1 MAITIRHTKQNRK
14 FRTTTFKIIIMKF
27 KTLLAVAFASATL
40 GVSAQ
45 THKEGVEYFK
55 ADQLENAKELLLRN
69 INNSGTDKSI
79 SNYYLGL
86 ISVAEKNLD
95 DAVKYFNA
103 GVEANPDFPYNYIGL
118 GAVALKKGDDKEA
131 KEQFKIG
138 EKKVKKDPAAEIAI
152 ARAYYEADPA
162 LYAKEIEKRIA
173 KARKHNLQAPEIYLF
188 EGDQEKD
195 NKNWGGAAGKYE
207 MAKNY
212 SPNATEAYV
221 KYANLYTMVNPE
233 YAIKMLKELLSVNPT
248 SALGQR
254 ELAIAYYNKKDY
266 ANAAKEYGDYVK
278 NPNHFK
284 QDEDRYAFLLF
295 YSQDFQK
302 GYDYATQLLSAN
314 PGNFTARRYQFMNAA
329 NIASMQEQLV
339 PMAEALLAAH
349 NANPE
354 ANKFA
359 AIDFT
364 LIAEEFVSAKRV
376 DEAINVLKEAIKEMP
391 ENPSFEKQLAMT
403 YVENNNFAAASEA
416 FESYISKI
424 EEPGYNDFVQQSI
437 FSFYAGV
444 ESKATDAAKAE
455 DFFKKTEG
463 YVAKAE
469 AQLPDNYKPK
479 KIRGD
484 IALQRA
490 ANDEEIKVAAYPM
503 YSEAAVLLEK
513 SNDKMRYKSD
523 AKTIYNYLGNYYLDH
538 KDVAKAKENFYK
550 YLEFDPNNE
559 AYRNFVDGLKD
570 E

>member
-1 MAITIRHTKQNRK
+1 
-14 FRTTTFKIIIMKF
+14 MKF
-27 KTLLAVAFASATL
+27 KALLAVALASAAM

-45 THKEGVEYFK
+45 THKEGEEYYK

-69 INNSGTDKSI
+69 INNPGTDKSI
-79 SNYYLGL
+79 ANYYLGR
-86 ISVAEKNLD
+86 ISIAENKLD
-95 DAVKYFNA
+95 DAKKFFNA
-103 GVEANPDFPYNYIGL
+103 GVEANPEFAYNYIGL
-118 GAVALKKGDDKEA
+118 GAVALKEGNTNEA
-131 KEQFKIG
+131 KEQFKLG
-138 EKKVKKDPAAEIAI
+138 EKRVKKDPAAEIAI
-152 ARAYYEADPA
+152 ARAYYEADPVV
-162 LYAKEIEKRIA
+162 YAKEIEKRVA
-173 KARKHNLQAPEIYLF
+173 KARKNNLQAPEIYLF

-195 NKNWGGAAGKYE
+195 KKNWGGAAGKYE

-302 GYDYATQLLSAN
+302 GYDYATQLLNAN

-329 NIASMQEQLV
+329 NIASMEDQLV

-364 LIAEEFVSAKRV
+364 LIAEEYVKAKRV
-376 DEAINVLKEAIKEMP
+376 DEAISVLNEAINEMP
-391 ENPSFEKQLAMT
+391 ENASFEKQLAMT
-403 YVENNNFAAASEA
+403 FVENNKFAAASDS
-416 FESYISKI
+416 FEKYISKS
-424 EEPGYNDFVQQSI
+424 EDPGYNDFVQQSI

-444 ESKATDAAKAE
+444 ESKAEDPVKAE
-455 DFFKKTEG
+455 EYFKKTED
-463 YVAKAE
+463 YVSKAE
-469 AQLPDNYKPK
+469 AVLPDNYKPK

-490 ANDEEIKVAAYPM
+490 ANDEEVKTAAYPM
-503 YSEAAVLLEK
+503 YSEAATLLEK
-513 SNDKMRYKSD
+513 STDKMRYKSD

-559 AYRNFVDGLKD
+559 AYRNFVEGLK
-570 E
+570 EE

>member
-1 MAITIRHTKQNRK
+1 M
-14 FRTTTFKIIIMKF
+14 
-27 KTLLAVAFASATL
+27 

-45 THKEGVEYFK
+45 THKEGVEYYK

-69 INNSGTDKSI
+69 LNNPGTDKSI

-86 ISVAEKNLD
+86 ISVAENKLD
-95 DAVKYFNA
+95 EAKKYFNT
-103 GVEANPDFPYNYIGL
+103 GVEANPDFAYNYIGL
-118 GAVALKKGDDKEA
+118 GAVALKNGNENEA
-131 KEQFKIG
+131 KEQFKLG

-152 ARAYYEADPA
+152 ARAYYEADPV
-162 LYAKEIEKRIA
+162 LYAKEIEKRVA
-173 KARKHNLQAPEIYLF
+173 KARKNNMQAPEIYVF

-195 NKNWGGAAGKYE
+195 KKNWGGAAGKYE
-207 MAKNY
+207 MAKGY
-212 SPNATEAYV
+212 DPNATEAYV

-233 YAIKMLKELLSVNPT
+233 YAVKMLQELLKVNPS

-254 ELAIAYYNKKDY
+254 ELANAYYNKKDY

-302 GYDYATQLLSAN
+302 GYDYATQLLAAN

-329 NIASMQEQLV
+329 NIPSMQDQLV

-349 NANPE
+349 NANPA

-364 LIAEEFVSAKRV
+364 LIAEEFVKAKRV
-376 DEAINVLKEAIKEMP
+376 DEAIEVLNEAIKEMP

-403 YVENNNFAAASEA
+403 YVENNKFAAASDA
-416 FESYISKI
+416 FEKFLAKS
-424 EEPGYNDFVQQSI
+424 EEPGYNDFIQQAI

-444 ESKATDAAKAE
+444 ENKATDPAKAE
-455 DFFKKTEG
+455 EFFKKTED
-463 YVAKAE
+463 YVGKAE

-490 ANDEEIKVAAYPM
+490 ANEDEVKTAAFPM
-503 YSEAAVLLEK
+503 YSQAAELLEK
-513 SNDKMRYKSD
+513 STTDKSRYKTD

-538 KDVAKAKENFYK
+538 KDVAKAKENFNK

-559 AYRNFVDGLKD
+559 DYRKFVDGLKED
-570 E
+570 

>member
-1 MAITIRHTKQNRK
+1 
-14 FRTTTFKIIIMKF
+14 MKF
-27 KTLLAVAFASATL
+27 KALLAVALASAAM

-45 THKEGVEYFK
+45 THKEGEEYYK

-69 INNSGTDKSI
+69 INNPGTDKSI
-79 SNYYLGL
+79 ANYYLGR
-86 ISVAEKNLD
+86 ISIAENKLD
-95 DAVKYFNA
+95 DAKKFFNA
-103 GVEANPDFPYNYIGL
+103 GVEANPEFAYNYIGL
-118 GAVALKKGDDKEA
+118 GAVALKEGNTNEA
-131 KEQFKIG
+131 KEQFKLG
-138 EKKVKKDPAAEIAI
+138 EKRVKKDPAAEIAI
-152 ARAYYEADPA
+152 ARAYYEADPVV
-162 LYAKEIEKRIA
+162 YAKEIEKRVA
-173 KARKHNLQAPEIYLF
+173 KARKNNLQAPEIYLF

-195 NKNWGGAAGKYE
+195 KKNWGGAAGKYE

-302 GYDYATQLLSAN
+302 GYDYATQLLNAN

-329 NIASMQEQLV
+329 NIASMEDQLV

-364 LIAEEFVSAKRV
+364 LIAEEYVKAKRV
-376 DEAINVLKEAIKEMP
+376 DEAISVLNEAINEMP
-391 ENPSFEKQLAMT
+391 ENASFEKQLAMT
-403 YVENNNFAAASEA
+403 FVENNKFAAASDS
-416 FESYISKI
+416 FEKYISKS

-444 ESKATDAAKAE
+444 ESKAEDPAKAE
-455 DFFKKTEG
+455 EYFKKTED
-463 YVAKAE
+463 YVSKAE
-469 AQLPDNYKPK
+469 AVLPDNYKPK

-490 ANDEEIKVAAYPM
+490 ANDEEVKTAAYPM
-503 YSEAAVLLEK
+503 YSEAATLLEK
-513 SNDKMRYKSD
+513 STDKMRYKSD

-559 AYRNFVDGLKD
+559 AYRNFVEGLK
-570 E
+570 EE